1 MKLGSVKQAFLRVM
15 AVELDTMQDPRM
27 EPVI

>member
-15 AVELDTMQDPRM
+15 AVGLDTMQDPRM